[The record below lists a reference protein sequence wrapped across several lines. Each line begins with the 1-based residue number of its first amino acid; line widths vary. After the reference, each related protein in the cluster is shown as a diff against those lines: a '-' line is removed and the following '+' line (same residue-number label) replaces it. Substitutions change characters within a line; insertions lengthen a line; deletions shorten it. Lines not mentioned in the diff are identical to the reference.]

1 MDTHTQ
7 NDPNNPIN
15 YKESEEDREHAKSQL
30 IVDTLQQ
37 LTIKYLEEDATDFL
51 NNIIKENLSE
61 YDSNFIYE
69 ELESEGFFNIE
80 IIYYSKA
87 IKYLADN
94 DASLGE
100 SINISLEI
108 GLSLENINSETLASL
123 HASRDRENKFYEF
136 VAPELDKIYNN

>member
-7 NDPNNPIN
+7 QDSNNPIN

-87 IKYLADN
+87 IKYLAEN

-108 GLSLENINSETLASL
+108 GLSLENINSEALASL
-123 HASRDRENKFYEF
+123 HASRDRENKYFEF

>member
-1 MDTHTQ
+1 MDKHTQ

-15 YKESEEDREHAKSQL
+15 YKESAEDREHAKSEL
-30 IVDTLQQ
+30 IVDTLQE
-37 LTIKYLEEDATDFL
+37 LSIKYLEEDATDFL
-51 NNIIKENLSE
+51 NDIIKEELSQ

-108 GLSLENINSETLASL
+108 GLSLESINSETLASL
-123 HASRDRENKFYEF
+123 HASRDRENKYFEF
-136 VAPELDKIYNN
+136 VAPELDKIYNK